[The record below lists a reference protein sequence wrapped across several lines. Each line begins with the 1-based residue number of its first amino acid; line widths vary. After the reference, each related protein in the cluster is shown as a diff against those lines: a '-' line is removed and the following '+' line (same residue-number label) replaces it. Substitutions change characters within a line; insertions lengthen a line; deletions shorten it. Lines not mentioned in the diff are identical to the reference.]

1 MAPIEANK
9 RAFKM
14 PMVSVQKLMSLAK
27 QQQCALGCM
36 SVYNL
41 ESIQGVLAAAEIES
55 TPIILSIGNE
65 AICHAGLH
73 ALGCAAI
80 SAAQQSAVPAA
91 VHLNHGRSL
100 DRILEAL
107 DLGFNSVM
115 FDGSNLSFSENLKHT
130 RRAAQLAHEVD
141 AAVEGELGPIGGPIF
156 GAEDKDANQLAEIF
170 ATETQVDLLAFSIPA
185 GGLKSLDVILS
196 LKQKLKTPMVIHG
209 ASQLGPNGTAI
220 LSSLGIDKIN
230 FHSEIKQALGSSF
243 QYIEKNRNMPIE
255 VLCTIR
261 EAVSRVACN
270 KLSNLRYLKKHQLS
284 DVSKWLKN
292 TPN

>member
-1 MAPIEANK
+1 
-9 RAFKM
+9 M
-14 PMVSVQKLMSLAK
+14 PLVSMQKLLNLSK

-41 ESIQGVLAAAEIES
+41 ESIQGVLAAAELKS
-55 TPIILSIGNE
+55 TPVMLSIGNE

-80 SAAQQSAVPAA
+80 SAARMATVPVA

-115 FDGSNLSFSENLKHT
+115 FDGSNLSFSENLIYT
-130 RRAAQLAHEVD
+130 RRAAQLAHDVN

-156 GAEDKDANQLAEIF
+156 GAEDKDATQLAEIF
-170 ATETQVDLLAFSIPA
+170 ATETQIDLLAFSIPK
-185 GGLKSLDVILS
+185 GGLKSLDAIHA
-196 LKQKLKTPMVIHG
+196 LKQKLKTPLVIHG

-220 LSSLGIDKIN
+220 LSSMGIDKIN

-243 QYIEKNRNMPIE
+243 QYIEKKRNMPIE

-270 KLSNLRYLKKHQLS
+270 KLSNLRY
-284 DVSKWLKN
+284 SKN
-292 TPN
+292 NNINFMCFNG

>member
-1 MAPIEANK
+1 
-9 RAFKM
+9 M
-14 PMVSVQKLMSLAK
+14 PLVSMQKLLNFSK

-41 ESIQGVLAAAEIES
+41 ESIQGVLAAAEMES
-55 TPIILSIGNE
+55 IPVILSIGNE

-80 SAAQQSAVPAA
+80 SAAQQTSVPTA

-156 GAEDKDANQLAEIF
+156 GAEDKDATQLAEIF
-170 ATETQVDLLAFSIPA
+170 ATETQVDLLAFSIPKV
-185 GGLKSLDVILS
+185 GFKSLDAIHA
-196 LKQKLKTPMVIHG
+196 LKQKLKIPLVIHG
-209 ASQLGPNGTAI
+209 ASQLGPNGTAL
-220 LSSLGIDKIN
+220 LSSMGIDKIN
-230 FHSEIKQALGSSF
+230 FHSEIKQALGF
-243 QYIEKNRNMPIE
+243 GFLYMEKNKNMPIE
-255 VLCTIR
+255 VLYTIR
-261 EAVSRVACN
+261 EAVCRVACN
-270 KLSNLRYLKKHQLS
+270 KLSNLRS
-284 DVSKWLKN
+284 SKNNNTNSMMWLN
-292 TPN
+292 G